1 MRLSAE
7 QLQEYQAAGFVVLD
21 TMVPVGLLEPLRA
34 AAARATARAR
44 AGGWAHG
51 IRTAASPFPPYDQD
65 ATADVWAVHLLVH
78 PDMGEPAFL
87 DWYGSDEVRSACA
100 QLLGLQGGDRVAATQ
115 PGACP
120 AQQLQLQLV
129 NMLINPER
137 VAFGLPWHRDLVA
150 ASATDAEELTVLCG
164 GYGSDGGAEPAGG
177 AGAGGAGAAVQW
189 NTALYEDACLRAV
202 PGSHRR
208 VRTAAER
215 AATTTALAGPGGM
228 AWLPG
233 EAVVRLRAGQTVVY
247 DPNLLHRADYDPA
260 ARRATLHCSMGYG
273 EAGAANLAHVLGR
286 GRMGWVQRGGAFEQS
301 LAGRAPGI
309 RALYEQLLVS
319 LEKAEAAGLLAGTD
333 DGDVRM
339 QAYRG
344 VAEGEG
350 GGGGGGG
357 DDDDK

>member
-7 QLQEYQAAGFVVLD
+7 QLQEYRAAGFVVLD
-21 TMVPVGLLEPLRA
+21 TMVPVCLLEPLRA

-51 IRTAASPFPPYDQD
+51 IRTAASPFPPYNQD

-87 DWYGSDEVRSACA
+87 DWYGSDEVRGACA
-100 QLLGLQGGDRVAATQ
+100 QLLGVQ
-115 PGACP
+115 GACP

-137 VAFGLPWHRDLVA
+137 VAFGLPWHRDSLA
-150 ASATDAEELTVLCG
+150 ASATDAEELAALCG
-164 GYGSDGGAEPAGG
+164 GDGSVGFVRAEP
-177 AGAGGAGAAVQW
+177 AGGAGAAVQW
-189 NTALYEDACLRAV
+189 NTALYEDACLRVV

-208 VRTAAER
+208 VRTAVER
-215 AATTTALAGPGGM
+215 ATTTTALAGPGGM
-228 AWLPG
+228 ARLPG

-319 LEKAEAAGLLAGTD
+319 LEKAERAGLLAGTD

-344 VAEGEG
+344 VAEQREG
-350 GGGGGGG
+350 GGGGGGCG
-357 DDDDK
+357 DDDDKF